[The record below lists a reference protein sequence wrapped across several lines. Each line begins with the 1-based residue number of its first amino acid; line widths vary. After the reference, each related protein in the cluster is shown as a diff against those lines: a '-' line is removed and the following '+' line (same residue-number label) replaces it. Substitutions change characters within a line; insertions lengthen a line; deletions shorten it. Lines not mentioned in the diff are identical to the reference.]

1 VRFRLEVADGVV
13 KSVLFKAY
21 GCPHTLAVAAW
32 VAERLRG
39 RGRADLAPGTP
50 ADWAEA
56 LAVPVEKLGR
66 LLIVEDALA
75 DCARHWPEQ
84 G

>member
-1 VRFRLEVADGVV
+1 VTD
-13 KSVLFKAY
+13 
-21 GCPHTLAVAAW
+21 
-32 VAERLRG
+32 RLRG
-39 RGRADLAPGTP
+39 RGRMDLAPGTP
-50 ADWAEA
+50 PEWAEA

-66 LLIVEDALA
+66 LLVVEDALA